1 VGYDE
6 YRQIKLS
13 YDVCHCERF
22 AAAGYAHKGLEF
34 GTRAQTFCEPVYSI
48 RLVTGRLILVIE
60 LELCHFFI
68 ILSAD

>member
-22 AAAGYAHKGLEF
+22 ATACHAHKGLEF
-34 GTRAQTFCEPVYSI
+34 GARAQTFHEPVYSI

-60 LELCHFFI
+60 FELRH
-68 ILSAD
+68 L